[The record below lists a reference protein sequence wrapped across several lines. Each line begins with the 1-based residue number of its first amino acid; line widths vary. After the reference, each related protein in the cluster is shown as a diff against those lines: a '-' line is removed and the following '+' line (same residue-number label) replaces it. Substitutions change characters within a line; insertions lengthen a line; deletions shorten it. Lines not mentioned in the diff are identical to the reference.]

1 MYLIMSMTLWMGLF
15 FFSAIQMSSHQCE
28 QTFCPGR
35 SKKDPHKSSLSCHQL
50 FLLIGIQFPFAKVL
64 HTASLKNLNMA
75 SIHIVSPLRQTLVLF
90 SDCIIAYT
98 RIQLLSEGM
107 RLLKT
112 LVIPFPAR
120 LLPLQRCSAAPTLL
134 VILRSTGWNCRH
146 IPAQ

>member
-1 MYLIMSMTLWMGLF
+1 
-15 FFSAIQMSSHQCE
+15 MSSHQCE

-35 SKKDPHKSSLSCHQL
+35 SKKEPHKSSMSCHQL
-50 FLLIGIQFPFAKVL
+50 FLLIEIQFPFAKNLNTVP
-64 HTASLKNLNMA
+64 LKNLNMA

-107 RLLKT
+107 RLFGT
-112 LVIPFPAR
+112 SVIPFPAR
-120 LLPLQRCSAAPTLL
+120 LLPLERCSAAPTLL
-134 VILRSTGWNCRH
+134 VILRSAGWNCRH

>member
-1 MYLIMSMTLWMGLF
+1 MDGF
-15 FFSAIQMSSHQCE
+15 VFFSAIQMSSHQCE

-98 RIQLLSEGM
+98 RIQLFSEGM
-107 RLLKT
+107 RLLEPS
-112 LVIPFPAR
+112 VIPFPAR
-120 LLPLQRCSAAPTLL
+120 LLPPQRCSAAPTLL